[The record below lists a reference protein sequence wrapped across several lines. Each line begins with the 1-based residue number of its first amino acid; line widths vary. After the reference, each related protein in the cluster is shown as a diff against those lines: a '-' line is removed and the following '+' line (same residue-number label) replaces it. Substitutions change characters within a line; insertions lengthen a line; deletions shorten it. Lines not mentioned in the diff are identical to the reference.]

1 MFFTHE
7 VLLRAVLAIFVEL
20 TFVEQKAILHESYM
34 DVQLKDHGLGIISL
48 GVTETQIEVK
58 RKGVDQVACT
68 Q

>member
-34 DVQLKDHGLGIISL
+34 DVQLK
-48 GVTETQIEVK
+48 
-58 RKGVDQVACT
+58 RKIMDWES
-68 Q
+68 